1 MESLREDGVAFSMSR
16 IYSFLTICFFVLPCC
31 HGVIR
36 THRVAGI
43 TSGWVDGV
51 GQVQL
56 TRLQAG
62 CWRGDSKK
70 ANDCCDGAST
80 PPASCFSSGR
90 SIDVC
95 CPPPVPSRVCL
106 WNSSVAFDWGRI
118 ASWTYLGHTRDASG
132 PQWVELVALRPIY
145 VGWRQG
151 YKGRTFRML
160 GGTGPFLA
168 DFEADGYT
176 HVSQP
181 GRLHIQ
187 AGDVLGWRHWGGPQA
202 GEGPVVAEPG
212 LANMWCQS
220 ADCDE
225 AGLCQFKDS
234 VSKGAPY
241 IGVSAELWPEPAPKP
256 LPGRMPIMPALDLS
270 ASVTANTTYE
280 EFLTIRSRIQHP
292 SLHLFEDKIRLRQ
305 ELLPSLGVKATPSI
319 LLTNTEPER
328 VLESIQ
334 GKQAFVVKP
343 SHMSESQN
351 VFVVRDGINILQK
364 AWGHP
369 APQVTPEEIQRA
381 VLDFMHT
388 SALDWECSALV
399 SVPPGVVVE
408 ELIMSTTGGSLM
420 VDEYKFY
427 VVWGVV
433 VFGESVPFS
442 SGTVSW
448 IDVQGNIL
456 LSRGS
461 CPPYC
466 VAPCYKQ
473 MVEIAERV
481 ARGAKTDFLRVDI
494 LIDGQCD
501 GLYISELELF
511 PASEFDFAL
520 RLEVAS
526 RWRRGYGFPG

>member
-1 MESLREDGVAFSMSR
+1 MQKRAEALSILRMHMVFE
-16 IYSFLTICFFVLPCC
+16 ILCFVLQFC
-31 HGVIR
+31 HGAAR
-36 THRVAGI
+36 AHRVVGI
-43 TSGWVDGV
+43 APGWIDGLGHV
-51 GQVQL
+51 EL
-56 TRLQAG
+56 TKLHAG
-62 CWRGDSKK
+62 CWRGDAQK
-70 ANDCCDGAST
+70 AADCCNGGST
-80 PPASCFSSGR
+80 PPASCFLAGLSVDS
-90 SIDVC
+90 C

-106 WNSSVAFDWGRI
+106 WNTSVAFDWGRI
-118 ASWTYLGHTRDASG
+118 ASWTFLGHLEDASG
-132 PQWVELVALRPIY
+132 PQWVELLALRPIY

-151 YKGRTFRML
+151 YKGRTFRVI

-168 DFEADGYT
+168 DFIGDGYAQIQ
-176 HVSQP
+176 QP
-181 GRLHIQ
+181 GRLHVRE
-187 AGDVLGWRHWGGPQA
+187 GDVLGWRHWGVSQKDG
-202 GEGPVVAEPG
+202 GSVVVDPG
-212 LANMWCQS
+212 LATIWCQS
-220 ADCDE
+220 AVCDE

-234 VSKGAPY
+234 MPRGDPY
-241 IGVSAELWPEPAPKP
+241 VGISAEVWPEPSPTP
-256 LPGRMPIMPALDLS
+256 LLGRMPIMPALDLS
-270 ASVTANTTYE
+270 GLITANTTYE
-280 EFLTIRSRIQHP
+280 EFLTIRSKIQHP

-305 ELLPSLGVKATPSI
+305 ELLPSIGVEATPSI

-328 VLESIQ
+328 VLESIR
-334 GKQAFVVKP
+334 GKEAYVVKP

-351 VFVVRDGINILQK
+351 VFVVRDGINILQQ

-369 APQVTPEEIQRA
+369 APQVTPEAIQNA

-399 SVPPGVVVE
+399 SVRPGVVVE

-448 IDVQGNIL
+448 IDIMGNIL
-456 LSRGS
+456 QSRGS

-466 VAPCYKQ
+466 VAPCYTR
-473 MVEIAERV
+473 MVDIAERV
-481 ARGAKTDFLRVDI
+481 ARAAKTDFLRVDI

-511 PASEFDFAL
+511 PASEFDFYL
-520 RLEVAS
+520 RQEVAS